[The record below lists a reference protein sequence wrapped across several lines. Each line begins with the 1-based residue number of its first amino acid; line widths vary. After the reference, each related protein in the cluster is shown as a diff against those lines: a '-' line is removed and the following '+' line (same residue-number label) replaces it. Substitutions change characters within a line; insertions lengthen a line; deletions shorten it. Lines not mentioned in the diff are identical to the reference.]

1 MEKTTKSDSS
11 KTTPPTAEQQLFVGT
26 VLSLS
31 WQLLIVVVVPFLGGH
46 FLDERYDSSPWFTL
60 AGLLLALTMA
70 VLVTYRGYQ
79 TLEREHNKTE
89 TTK

>member
-31 WQLLIVVVVPFLGGH
+31 WQLLIVVVIP
-46 FLDERYDSSPWFTL
+46 SS
-60 AGLLLALTMA
+60 
-70 VLVTYRGYQ
+70 VVTF
-79 TLEREHNKTE
+79 
-89 TTK
+89 